1 MPEQQAILVYD
12 KQCPFCEHYCRLVR
26 IRRNVEKFTIVD
38 ARQPS
43 PVMDR
48 ITRAG
53 LDIDQGMVLILNDE
67 LYYGADAIHALALL
81 SSRSGPFNR
90 FNAWVFAS
98 RRRARWLY
106 PLLRGCRNTLLRLLG
121 KSKVNNLAQPGNAR
135 F

>member
-1 MPEQQAILVYD
+1 MTEKEIILVYD
-12 KQCPFCEHYCRLVR
+12 KQCPFCYHYCRLVR
-26 IRRNVEKFTIVD
+26 IREHVGRLTLVD
-38 ARQPS
+38 ARQTS

-53 LDIDQGMVLILNDE
+53 LDIDQGMVLIVDGAI
-67 LYYGADAIHALALL
+67 YSGADAMQVLALL
-81 SSRSGPFNR
+81 SSRSGRLSR

-106 PLLRGCRNTLLRLLG
+106 PLLRCCRNGLLKLAGRT
-121 KSKVNNLAQPGNAR
+121 KVNNLSRPGNEH